1 MSTMKKVETLGK
13 RKKSIDAESVKKI
26 EKKDEFDPNAYYVSL
41 TSHAEQFGVDPV
53 RIRWGQKEPE
63 VRGPIIGTNRHHKY
77 RNAIGAHGGSYC
89 IYRGLAIA
97 ANGMDKVS
105 FPDLSKTTPAAKIG
119 PHPSWFDPEKIVTID
134 PFGHCVLEAFP
145 EHFAK
150 GYDIRPTIAVTK
162 AHMDL
167 PEIQEAVRAGR
178 LKPDGKILKNNAQLV
193 ITKAA
198 IDPVWYLP
206 GVAKRFNTSEANL
219 RHQIF
224 QETNGM
230 YPELVTRSDLKVFLP
245 PIGGMTIYIYGD
257 VNSIADPTKKLAV
270 RVHDECNGSDVF
282 GSDICTC
289 RPYLTHAI
297 EVCVETAQQG
307 GAGVIVYFRKEGR
320 ALGEVTKYLV
330 YNLRKRQEGGD
341 SAEEYFNCTQT
352 VAGIQ
357 DVRFQALMPDALHWL
372 GITKIDKFVSMS
384 DMKYDAI
391 VKSGIEIVE
400 RIPIPEELVPE
411 DAKVEITA
419 KVFAGY
425 NGGNVYQVDA
435 EKLKSV
441 KGRIE

>member
-1 MSTMKKVETLGK
+1 M
-13 RKKSIDAESVKKI
+13 
-26 EKKDEFDPNAYYVSL
+26 
-41 TSHAEQFGVDPV
+41 
-53 RIRWGQKEPE
+53 
-63 VRGPIIGTNRHHKY
+63 
-77 RNAIGAHGGSYC
+77 
-89 IYRGLAIA
+89 
-97 ANGMDKVS
+97 
-105 FPDLSKTTPAAKIG
+105 
-119 PHPSWFDPEKIVTID
+119 TID

-307 GAGVIVYFRKEGR
+307 GYVV
-320 ALGEVTKYLV
+320 LLLV
-330 YNLRKRQEGGD
+330 
-341 SAEEYFNCTQT
+341 C
-352 VAGIQ
+352 
-357 DVRFQALMPDALHWL
+357 WC
-372 GITKIDKFVSMS
+372 
-384 DMKYDAI
+384 
-391 VKSGIEIVE
+391 
-400 RIPIPEELVPE
+400 
-411 DAKVEITA
+411 
-419 KVFAGY
+419 
-425 NGGNVYQVDA
+425 
-435 EKLKSV
+435 
-441 KGRIE
+441 